1 LTEGGGDVSSL
12 TLLDNH
18 QLTVCVIS
26 WLCRRSSKD
35 NLSHLDASISQK
47 KLTGFSEL
55 DGCNSAP
62 TRSDFKSN
70 FESTQDFE
78 DRNSM
83 QRFVPDHA
91 RCKWNVGRISVVMLI
106 LFTLMDVILSAVDI
120 QMHSIE
126 SPDYYDALS
135 AEVIRPP
142 FHYHSS
148 NADRSPTKPRLGLGS
163 AAISSITEVL
173 SPILP
178 FTGGLDLR
186 KEDYWTNGW
195 FGSATSVVQQVRD
208 AFSTRESEETEPAF
222 LKTPRGGGNMP
233 ASFCKSKK
241 TSASKHMSALS
252 DSKPFVR
259 VEDIAEMTLKDV
271 TVAFRYAIQ
280 STREDFNQ
288 PKFMKGV
295 LPRVKNV
302 VEKMSEAVSKS
313 RGKDVKPA
321 LTGGLIATPESG
333 DMDALHFCAVMRI
346 FAEWR
351 VLRVV
356 PEGYKGYAVG
366 ISLGHKDIV
375 QNVAKIEQAV
385 HAWIDHRRELLSIQ
399 EGFEE
404 DSAYINAAPYAE
416 LRSPTL
422 RDLLQFEIDIE
433 VHDKLPRLR
442 EKTAAMG
449 LVWVRR
455 QLQYQTALFEN
466 VLHVPTRF
474 ESTKDAV
481 SAAYLEVYNKY
492 HGWAVQKI
500 FSYSFQAAP
509 EATEIYKFM
518 NPYRMKE
525 VTESAQTQGVNSL
538 DIQVSREEF
547 TIEEGNPFEKV
558 GRHIGREWDKLAGP
572 VIQIF
577 GGEPSLMKLE
587 RVRGGSQEEVQQ
599 ADIDEYITR
608 EMTKDAHAHILAH
621 LEVVKPLL
629 KDLAELFDELNMDDP
644 TKV

>member
-1 LTEGGGDVSSL
+1 M
-12 TLLDNH
+12 
-18 QLTVCVIS
+18 
-26 WLCRRSSKD
+26 K
-35 NLSHLDASISQK
+35 
-47 KLTGFSEL
+47 
-55 DGCNSAP
+55 
-62 TRSDFKSN
+62 
-70 FESTQDFE
+70 
-78 DRNSM
+78 
-83 QRFVPDHA
+83 RFVADHT
-91 RCKWNVGRISVVMLI
+91 RCKWNVGRISVLMLI
-106 LFTLMDVILSAVDI
+106 LFTVTDVILSAVDA
-120 QMHSIE
+120 QMQSLE

-142 FHYHSS
+142 FHYQSS

-163 AAISSITEVL
+163 AAISSVTEVL

-195 FGSATSVVQQVRD
+195 FGSASSVVQQVRD
-208 AFSTRESEETEPAF
+208 AFAMRESEETEPAF

-233 ASFCKSKK
+233 TSFSKSKK

-271 TVAFRYAIQ
+271 TMAFRYAIE
-280 STREDFNQ
+280 SSREDFNR

-313 RGKDVKPA
+313 RGMNVKPA

-385 HAWIDHRRELLSIQ
+385 HTWIDHRRELLSIQ
-399 EGFEE
+399 EGFEV
-404 DSAYINAAPYAE
+404 DATDINTAVYVE

-422 RDLLQFEIDIE
+422 RDLLQFEIDME
-433 VHDKLPRLR
+433 VHDKLPRLK
-442 EKTAAMG
+442 EKTASMG
-449 LVWVRR
+449 TLWVRR

-481 SAAYLEVYNKY
+481 SAAYLEVYNRY

-509 EATEIYKFM
+509 EAPEIYKFM
-518 NPYRMKE
+518 NPDRMQE
-525 VTESAQTQGVNSL
+525 VAEGAKTQGVNPL
-538 DIQVSREEF
+538 DIEISSVEF
-547 TIEEGNPFEKV
+547 TIEEGNPFDKV
-558 GRHIGREWDKLAGP
+558 SRHIGREWDKLAGC
-572 VIQIF
+572 VVQVF
-577 GGEPSLMKLE
+577 GGKSSPLKLE
-587 RVRGGSQEEVQQ
+587 RVRGGSQEEAQQ
-599 ADIDEYITR
+599 VDIDEYITR
-608 EMTKDAHAHILAH
+608 EMTKDAHEHILAH

>member
-1 LTEGGGDVSSL
+1 
-12 TLLDNH
+12 
-18 QLTVCVIS
+18 
-26 WLCRRSSKD
+26 
-35 NLSHLDASISQK
+35 
-47 KLTGFSEL
+47 
-55 DGCNSAP
+55 
-62 TRSDFKSN
+62 
-70 FESTQDFE
+70 
-78 DRNSM
+78 
-83 QRFVPDHA
+83 
-91 RCKWNVGRISVVMLI
+91 
-106 LFTLMDVILSAVDI
+106 
-120 QMHSIE
+120 
-126 SPDYYDALS
+126 
-135 AEVIRPP
+135 
-142 FHYHSS
+142 
-148 NADRSPTKPRLGLGS
+148 LGS
-163 AAISSITEVL
+163 AAISSVTEAL

-195 FGSATSVVQQVRD
+195 FGSASSVVQQVRD
-208 AFSTRESEETEPAF
+208 AFSMRESEETEPAF

-233 ASFCKSKK
+233 ASFSKSKK

-271 TVAFRYAIQ
+271 TMIFRYAIE
-280 STREDFNQ
+280 STREDFNR

-295 LPRVKNV
+295 LPRVKNA
-302 VEKMSEAVSKS
+302 VEKMTEAVSKS

-321 LTGGLIATPESG
+321 LTGGLIAIPESG

-351 VLRVV
+351 VLRAV

-385 HAWIDHRRELLSIQ
+385 HTWIDHRRELLSIQ

-404 DSAYINAAPYAE
+404 DATDIDTE
-416 LRSPTL
+416 LFSPTL
-422 RDLLQFEIDIE
+422 RDLLQFEIDME
-433 VHDKLPRLR
+433 AHNKLPRLR

-449 LVWVRR
+449 LLWVRR

-481 SAAYLEVYNKY
+481 SAAYLEVYNRY

-518 NPYRMKE
+518 NPHRMKE
-525 VTESAQTQGVNSL
+525 VTESAQTQGVNPL
-538 DIQVSREEF
+538 DIKVSIEEF
-547 TIEEGNPFEKV
+547 TIEQGNPFEKV

-572 VIQIF
+572 VIEIF
-577 GGEPSLMKLE
+577 GGKPSLMKLE
-587 RVRGGSQEEVQQ
+587 RVRGGSQEGVQH

-608 EMTKDAHAHILAH
+608 EMTKDAHEHILAH

-629 KDLAELFDELNMDDP
+629 MDLAELFDELNMDDP

>member
-1 LTEGGGDVSSL
+1 MDS
-12 TLLDNH
+12 
-18 QLTVCVIS
+18 
-26 WLCRRSSKD
+26 RRSSKD
-35 NLSHLDASISQK
+35 SLRHLDPSLSQSN
-47 KLTGFSEL
+47 LIGFSKDERCKC
-55 DGCNSAP
+55 GP
-62 TRSDFKSN
+62 TRSDL
-70 FESTQDFE
+70 ESTQDFE
-78 DRNSM
+78 DENSM
-83 QRFVPDHA
+83 KRFVP
-91 RCKWNVGRISVVMLI
+91 CKWNVGRISVLMLI
-106 LFTLMDVILSAVDI
+106 LFTLTDVILSAVDA
-120 QMHSIE
+120 QMRSID
-126 SPDYYDALS
+126 STDYYDALS

-142 FHYHSS
+142 LHYHSSS
-148 NADRSPTKPRLGLGS
+148 NADRSLIKPRLGLGS
-163 AAISSITEVL
+163 AAISSVTEVL

-195 FGSATSVVQQVRD
+195 FGSASSVVQQVRD

-233 ASFCKSKK
+233 ASFSKSKK
-241 TSASKHMSALS
+241 TSASKHISALS
-252 DSKPFVR
+252 DFKPFVR

-271 TVAFRYAIQ
+271 TMAFRFAIE
-280 STREDFNQ
+280 STREDFNL

-295 LPRVKNV
+295 RPRVKNA

-313 RGKDVKPA
+313 RGIDVKPA
-321 LTGGLIATPESG
+321 LTGGLIATSESG

-385 HAWIDHRRELLSIQ
+385 HTWIDHRRELLSIQ

-404 DSAYINAAPYAE
+404 GATGVNTAPYIE

-422 RDLLQFEIDIE
+422 RDLLQFEIDME
-433 VHDKLPRLR
+433 VHDKLPRLK

-466 VLHVPTRF
+466 LIYVPTRF
-474 ESTKDAV
+474 ESSKDAV
-481 SAAYLEVYNKY
+481 SAAYLEVYNRY

-509 EATEIYKFM
+509 EVPEIYKFM
-518 NPYRMKE
+518 NPHRMKE
-525 VTESAQTQGVNSL
+525 VTEAAQTQAVDPL
-538 DIQVSREEF
+538 DIQISCEEF

-558 GRHIGREWDKLAGP
+558 GRHIGREWEKRAGP
-572 VIQIF
+572 VIRIF
-577 GGEPSLMKLE
+577 GGKPSLMELK

-608 EMTKDAHAHILAH
+608 EMTRDAHEHILAH

>member
-1 LTEGGGDVSSL
+1 M
-12 TLLDNH
+12 
-18 QLTVCVIS
+18 
-26 WLCRRSSKD
+26 K
-35 NLSHLDASISQK
+35 
-47 KLTGFSEL
+47 
-55 DGCNSAP
+55 
-62 TRSDFKSN
+62 
-70 FESTQDFE
+70 
-78 DRNSM
+78 
-83 QRFVPDHA
+83 RFVADHT

-106 LFTLMDVILSAVDI
+106 LFTVTDVILSAVDA
-120 QMHSIE
+120 QMQSLE

-148 NADRSPTKPRLGLGS
+148 NTDRSATKPRLGLGS
-163 AAISSITEVL
+163 AAISSVTEAL

-195 FGSATSVVQQVRD
+195 FGSASSVVQQVRD
-208 AFSTRESEETEPAF
+208 AFSMRESEETEPAF

-233 ASFCKSKK
+233 ASFSKSKK

-271 TVAFRYAIQ
+271 TMTFRYAIE
-280 STREDFNQ
+280 STREDFNR

-295 LPRVKNV
+295 LPRVKNA
-302 VEKMSEAVSKS
+302 VEKMTEAVSKS

-321 LTGGLIATPESG
+321 LTGGLIAIPESG

-351 VLRVV
+351 VLRAV

-385 HAWIDHRRELLSIQ
+385 HTWIDHRRELLSIQ

-404 DSAYINAAPYAE
+404 DATDIDTE
-416 LRSPTL
+416 LFSPTL
-422 RDLLQFEIDIE
+422 RDLLQFEIDME
-433 VHDKLPRLR
+433 AHNKLPRLR

-449 LVWVRR
+449 LLWVRR

-481 SAAYLEVYNKY
+481 SAAYLEVYNRY

-518 NPYRMKE
+518 NPHRMKE
-525 VTESAQTQGVNSL
+525 VTESAQTQGVNPL
-538 DIQVSREEF
+538 DIKVSIEEF
-547 TIEEGNPFEKV
+547 TIEQGNPFEKV

-572 VIQIF
+572 VIEIF
-577 GGEPSLMKLE
+577 GGKPSLMKLE
-587 RVRGGSQEEVQQ
+587 RVRGGSQEGVQH

-608 EMTKDAHAHILAH
+608 EMTKDAHEHILAH

-629 KDLAELFDELNMDDP
+629 MDLAELFDELNMDDP